1 MSAEQM
7 QPPQAQAQGQPQP
20 QQQPAPPPPPP
31 PPPPL
36 PPMGPPPSS
45 ASLPPS
51 PTHAH
56 HLNHF
61 HHHPRRAV
69 DLRIPAIDKY
79 AYCLC
84 LHVKP
89 TTIFIAVFKLIRALL
104 FASLLLNT
112 ELAINEQGQEVS
124 LSGFE
129 DRHKSTAAAMSILSR
144 IIMAAVSA
152 VGIYAVVSGR
162 AALLMPLYAMLL
174 CEFFFSL
181 PAFYSRDI
189 EFVDSNGLA
198 DLRGGQHPGQHP
210 QYTRY
215 SLILFSTIAMV
226 VKIYFLC
233 VVWKCYRL
241 LRLSELE
248 LRISPILL
256 SDRYP
261 HIPDP
266 IVRMLVSMDD
276 QQSEINAA
284 QSIAPPPYESVEA
297 NTKPPNYEEA
307 MKSPNVFT
315 INIQPSEEQN
325 NSSRPAHQL

>member
-1 MSAEQM
+1 
-7 QPPQAQAQGQPQP
+7 
-20 QQQPAPPPPPP
+20 
-31 PPPPL
+31 
-36 PPMGPPPSS
+36 
-45 ASLPPS
+45 
-51 PTHAH
+51 
-56 HLNHF
+56 
-61 HHHPRRAV
+61 
-69 DLRIPAIDKY
+69 
-79 AYCLC
+79 
-84 LHVKP
+84 
-89 TTIFIAVFKLIRALL
+89 L
-104 FASLLLNT
+104 FASLLLST
-112 ELAINEQGQEVS
+112 EFAINDQGQEVN
-124 LSGFE
+124 LAGFE
-129 DRHKSTAAAMSILSR
+129 DRHRSTAAAMSILSR

-162 AALLMPLYAMLL
+162 AAFLMPLYAMLL

-189 EFVDSNGLA
+189 EFADSNGLA
-198 DLRGGQHPGQHP
+198 DLKGQHPGQHP

-215 SLILFSTIAMV
+215 SLILFSTIAMI

-315 INIQPSEEQN
+315 IDIQQPPEEQGSN
-325 NSSRPAHQL
+325 TRPAQQL

>member
-1 MSAEQM
+1 M
-7 QPPQAQAQGQPQP
+7 PPTMLTP
-20 QQQPAPPPPPP
+20 
-31 PPPPL
+31 
-36 PPMGPPPSS
+36 
-45 ASLPPS
+45 PPS
-51 PTHAH
+51 PTET
-56 HLNHF
+56 HLHGF
-61 HHHPRRAV
+61 HHSRRAV
-69 DLRIPAIDKY
+69 DLRIPAIEKY

-104 FASLLLNT
+104 FASLLLNN
-112 ELAINEQGQEVS
+112 EIAFNEQGQEVS
-124 LSGFE
+124 LAGFE
-129 DRHKSTAAAMSILSR
+129 DRHKSTMAVMGILSR

-189 EFVDSNGLA
+189 EFADSNGLA
-198 DLRGGQHPGQHP
+198 DLKGHHLGQQP

-215 SLILFSTIAMV
+215 SLVLFSTVAMV

-276 QQSEINAA
+276 QQSEINAT
-284 QSIAPPPYESVEA
+284 QSMAPPPYESVESS
-297 NTKPPNYEEA
+297 TKPPNYEEA

-315 INIQPSEEQN
+315 IDIQPTDDQSD
-325 NSSRPAHQL
+325 SRPPRQV